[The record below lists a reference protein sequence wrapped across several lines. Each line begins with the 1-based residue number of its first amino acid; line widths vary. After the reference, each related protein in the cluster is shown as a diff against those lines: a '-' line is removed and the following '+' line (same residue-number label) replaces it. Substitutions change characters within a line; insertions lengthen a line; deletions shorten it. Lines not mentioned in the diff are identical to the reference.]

1 MSHELLT
8 PANLL
13 HTSNQFIA
21 YICKGVINR
30 ESSGEFANCIS
41 VMKRQVDI
49 LITLIN
55 KIMELSKLEGNYY
68 KNNKGIYNIVSLCE
82 DIIAQLN
89 KYTKYKNINVVFE
102 TEVEEAYV
110 KLNADDLAKAVLTLL
125 YCVVKYSK
133 IKSTINFNVKVKKN
147 KVILSIENF
156 KRYDYEQYFE
166 KYEEKIL
173 NLSMSI
179 AKLIVNMHKG
189 KIDLK
194 TNQEDCV
201 LIEIELNIENNI
213 YDEEKNNKTID
224 ENFVYN
230 EYKNICNLLW
240 VRIRK

>member
-1 MSHELLT
+1 M
-8 PANLL
+8 
-13 HTSNQFIA
+13 
-21 YICKGVINR
+21 
-30 ESSGEFANCIS
+30 
-41 VMKRQVDI
+41 
-49 LITLIN
+49 
-55 KIMELSKLEGNYY
+55 
-68 KNNKGIYNIVSLCE
+68 
-82 DIIAQLN
+82 
-89 KYTKYKNINVVFE
+89 
-102 TEVEEAYV
+102 
-110 KLNADDLAKAVLTLL
+110 AKAVLTLL
-125 YCVVKYSK
+125 SCVVKYSK

-201 LIEIELNIENNI
+201 LIEIELNMENNI

-230 EYKNICNLLW
+230 EYKNICNL
-240 VRIRK
+240 

>member
-1 MSHELLT
+1 M
-8 PANLL
+8 
-13 HTSNQFIA
+13 
-21 YICKGVINR
+21 
-30 ESSGEFANCIS
+30 
-41 VMKRQVDI
+41 
-49 LITLIN
+49 
-55 KIMELSKLEGNYY
+55 
-68 KNNKGIYNIVSLCE
+68 
-82 DIIAQLN
+82 
-89 KYTKYKNINVVFE
+89 
-102 TEVEEAYV
+102 
-110 KLNADDLAKAVLTLL
+110 AKAVLTLL
-125 YCVVKYSK
+125 SCVVKYSK
-133 IKSTINFNVKVKKN
+133 IKSTINFTVKVKKN

-201 LIEIELNIENNI
+201 LIEIELNMENNI

-230 EYKNICNLLW
+230 EYKNICNL
-240 VRIRK
+240 